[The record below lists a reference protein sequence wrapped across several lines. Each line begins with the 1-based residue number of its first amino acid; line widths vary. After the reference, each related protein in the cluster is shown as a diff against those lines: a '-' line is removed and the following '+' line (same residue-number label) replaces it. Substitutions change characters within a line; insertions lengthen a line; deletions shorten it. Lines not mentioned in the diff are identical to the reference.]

1 MLSSLYIEN
10 IAVIEK
16 TQIDFTE
23 GFNVLTGETGA
34 GKSIVIDALNAV
46 LGKRTSKDIVRT
58 GAQSACVSA
67 VFTDVDDKTIAKLS
81 KYGFPAEEDG
91 TLILYREIS
100 AAGKTACRVNSR
112 PATVSVLRDTA
123 SSLIDIHGQH
133 ESGELMLQSA
143 HREYIDSFADFGDTY
158 TAYRAVFSKLRACK
172 HSLEE
177 MKSDDAQRARKIDLL
192 RYQTEEI
199 DAASLIPGELETLGE
214 QKSLALN
221 RERVQSALLGAH
233 ELLGGESEINAA
245 RLLEEAADTLE
256 GAQEY
261 LPEIKALSTR
271 VRDAFYEIQDCSCAL
286 SELSESAQE
295 EQFDLGEIEQ
305 RLDLIYRLSRKY
317 GETIDDILA
326 FAQQAHAELQTLL
339 EYDTNLE
346 ALQKEFETL
355 YEEARSLALTLS
367 EKRRQSAKL
376 FSARVQEEMA
386 YLDMPNV
393 RLTVDFQTTPLS
405 SGGMDKIEL
414 LISANPGE
422 EPKPVSKIASGGE
435 LSRMMLAIKNVLAD
449 KDQTPTLIFDEVDTG
464 ISGSAAQK
472 VGLKL
477 KAVSSGRQ
485 VICVTH
491 QAQIAALAGTHFLIQ
506 KQVQDGRTFTQV
518 NKLDMEQRK
527 YELAR
532 IIGGVEITELTLR
545 HAAEMLEKRQN

>member
-16 TQIDFTE
+16 TQIDFTG

-67 VFTDVDDKTIAKLS
+67 VFTDVDDKTAAKLTE
-81 KYGFPAEEDG
+81 YGFPAEEDG
-91 TLILYREIS
+91 TLILYREIGAS
-100 AAGKTACRVNSR
+100 GKTACRINSR
-112 PATVSVLRDTA
+112 PATASVLRDVA

-133 ESGELMLQSA
+133 ESGELMQQSA
-143 HREYIDSFADFGDTY
+143 HQEYIDSFADFGDTY
-158 TAYRAVFSKLRACK
+158 TAYRAVFTKLRDCR
-172 HSLEE
+172 HRLEA
-177 MKSDDAQRARKIDLL
+177 MKTDDAQRARRIDLL

-199 DAASLIPGELETLGE
+199 DAAALIPGELEALGE

-221 RERVQSALLGAH
+221 RERVQSALMGAH
-233 ELLGGESEINAA
+233 ELLGGENGQNAM

-271 VRDAFYEIQDCSCAL
+271 VRDAFYDIQDCSSSL
-286 SELSESAQE
+286 LELSDSAQE

-305 RLDLIYRLSRKY
+305 RLDSIYRLSRKY
-317 GETIDDILA
+317 GETVDDILA
-326 FAQQAHAELQTLL
+326 FARQAHEELQTLL

-355 YEEARSLALTLS
+355 LEEARGLALTLS
-367 EKRRQSAKL
+367 EKRRRAASL
-376 FSARVQEEMA
+376 FTARVQEEMT

-393 RLTVDFQTTPLS
+393 RLTVDFQATPLS
-405 SGGMDKIEL
+405 SCGMDKIEL

-464 ISGSAAQK
+464 ISGSASQK

-506 KQVQDGRTFTQV
+506 KEVQGGRTFTQV
-518 NKLDMEQRK
+518 KRLDMEQRK

-532 IIGGVEITELTLR
+532 IIGGVEITELTLK
-545 HAAEMLEKRQN
+545 HAEEMLSKK

>member
-16 TQIDFTE
+16 TQIEFAG

-67 VFTDVDDKTIAKLS
+67 VFTDVDGKTAAKLTE
-81 KYGFPAEEDG
+81 YGFPAEEDG
-91 TLILYREIS
+91 TLILHREIGAS
-100 AAGKTACRVNSR
+100 GKTACRINSR
-112 PATVSVLRDTA
+112 PATVSVLRDIA
-123 SSLIDIHGQH
+123 SFLIDIHGQH
-133 ESGELMLQSA
+133 ESGELMQQSA
-143 HREYIDSFADFGDTY
+143 HQEYIDGFADFGDTY
-158 TAYRAVFSKLRACK
+158 TAYRTVFSKLRDCK
-172 HSLEE
+172 HRLEA
-177 MKSDDAQRARKIDLL
+177 MKTDDAQRARRIDLL

-199 DAASLIPGELETLGE
+199 DAAALVPGELEALSE

-221 RERVQSALLGAH
+221 RELVQSALLGAH
-233 ELLGGESEINAA
+233 ELLGGENEINAM

-261 LPEIKALSTR
+261 LPEIKALSAR
-271 VRDAFYEIQDCSCAL
+271 VRDAFYDIQDCSSAL
-286 SELSESAQE
+286 LELSDSAQE

-317 GETIDDILA
+317 GETIEDILT
-326 FAQQAHAELQTLL
+326 FAQQAHEELQTLL

-346 ALQKEFETL
+346 ALQQEFETL
-355 YEEARSLALTLS
+355 FEQARGLALTLS
-367 EKRRQSAKL
+367 EKRRQAANL
-376 FSARVQEEMA
+376 FTARVQEEMA

-405 SGGMDKIEL
+405 SSGMDKIEL

-477 KAVSSGRQ
+477 KAVSKGRQ

-506 KQVQDGRTFTQV
+506 KEVQSGRTFTQV
-518 NKLDMEQRK
+518 KKLGLEQRK

-545 HAAEMLEKRQN
+545 HAEEMLNKKY

>member
-67 VFTDVDDKTIAKLS
+67 VFTDVDDNTIAKLS

-100 AAGKTACRVNSR
+100 AVGKTACRVNSR
-112 PATVSVLRDTA
+112 PATVSVLRDIA

-133 ESGELMLQSA
+133 DSGELMLQSA
-143 HREYIDSFADFGDTY
+143 HQEYIDSFADFGDTY
-158 TAYRAVFSKLRACK
+158 TAYRAVFAKLRDCK
-172 HSLEE
+172 HRLEE

-199 DAASLIPGELETLGE
+199 DAAALIPGELETLGE

-233 ELLGGESEINAA
+233 ELLGGENEQNAM
-245 RLLEEAADTLE
+245 RLLEEAANKLE

-286 SELSESAQE
+286 SELSDSAQE

-326 FAQQAHAELQTLL
+326 FAQQARTELQTLL

-346 ALQKEFETL
+346 ALQEEFETL
-355 YEEARSLALTLS
+355 YEKARSLALTLS

-376 FSARVQEEMA
+376 FTARVQEEMA

-405 SGGMDKIEL
+405 PGGMDKIEL

-491 QAQIAALAGTHFLIQ
+491 QVQIAALADTHFLIQ
-506 KQVQDGRTFTQV
+506 KEVQSGRTFTQV
-518 NKLDMEQRK
+518 KRLNMEQRK

-532 IIGGVEITELTLR
+532 IIGGVEITELTLK
-545 HAAEMLEKRQN
+545 HAEEMLGKK

>member
-16 TQIDFTE
+16 TAIDFTG

-67 VFTDVDDKTIAKLS
+67 VFTDVDDKTVAKLS
-81 KYGFPAEEDG
+81 EYGFPEEEDR

-100 AAGKTACRVNSR
+100 ASGKTACRVNSR
-112 PATVSVLRDTA
+112 PATVSVLREIA

-133 ESGELMLQSA
+133 ESGELMMQSA
-143 HREYIDSFADFGDTY
+143 HQEYIDGFTDFGDTY
-158 TAYRAVFSKLRACK
+158 TAYRAVFAKLRDCK
-172 HSLEE
+172 HRLET
-177 MKSDDAQRARKIDLL
+177 MKTDDAQRARKIDLL

-199 DAASLIPGELETLGE
+199 DAAALIPGELETLSE

-221 RERVQSALLGAH
+221 RERVQSALMGAH
-233 ELLGGESEINAA
+233 ELLGGENEQNAM

-261 LPEIKALSTR
+261 LPEIKTLSSR
-271 VRDAFYEIQDCSCAL
+271 VRDAFYEIQDCSSTL
-286 SELSESAQE
+286 LELSDSTQE
-295 EQFDLGEIEQ
+295 EQFDLDEIEQ

-317 GETIDDILA
+317 GETIEDILA
-326 FAQQAHAELQTLL
+326 FAQQAHAELLTLL
-339 EYDTNLE
+339 EYDTNLK
-346 ALQKEFETL
+346 ALHKEFETL
-355 YEEARSLALTLS
+355 FDEAKGLALTLS

-376 FSARVQEEMA
+376 FTARVQEEMT

-405 SGGMDKIEL
+405 SSGMDKIEL

-477 KAVSSGRQ
+477 KAVSGGRQ

-491 QAQIAALAGTHFLIQ
+491 QAQIAALADTHFLIQ
-506 KQVQDGRTFTQV
+506 KQVQSGRTFTQV
-518 NKLDMEQRK
+518 KKLDMEQRK

-545 HAAEMLEKRQN
+545 HAEEMLRKQ